1 MPLDLLV
8 ASGRSYFGRPATPY
22 VPGTQG
28 VGVVERSTVLP
39 AGTRVFVVTAAG
51 MAPGDGTL
59 AERCQVPDDAVVPL
73 AAGVPDPAAAAL
85 GMSAVA
91 AWTVLTERA
100 RLQPGERVLVLGAGG
115 AVGQVAV
122 AAAKLLGAGRVVAAC
137 RSAEAQERARR
148 AGADAVVPL
157 EGDVDSLTARF
168 QDACGGS
175 VDVVVD
181 PVFGLAATAAS
192 RVLADHGRL
201 VNLGGAS
208 GDTAEFSSAVL
219 RSRTADVL
227 GYTNNALTRR
237 PAPGGAGVGVPARR
251 RPAPSPSPTRRSRW
265 PTPRTHGGGRR
276 PAAPACGWCSRPDPS
291 IDRAAPAAPGPP
303 GGSRAAGHRGQHHRP
318 RRRAVEHR
326 ARIRGWAS

>member
-1 MPLDLLV
+1 VRAAVLDVPGEAPVVRDHPAPVERPGHSLVAVTAAAIVPLDLLV

-28 VGVVERSTVLP
+28 VGVVERSAVHP

-73 AAGVPDPAAAAL
+73 GAGVPDTAAAAL

-91 AWTVLTERA
+91 AWTVLTDRA
-100 RLQPGERVLVLGAGG
+100 RLRPGERVLVLGAGG

-137 RSAEAQERARR
+137 RSGEAQERARR

-157 EGDVDSLTARF
+157 EGDADSLTARF

-181 PVFGLAATAAS
+181 PVFGVAATAAS
-192 RVLADHGRL
+192 RVLADRGRL

-227 GYTNNALTRR
+227 GYTNAALTADQRR
-237 PAPGGAGVGVPARR
+237 AALEAVFRHAGAGALAVAHEQIPLAD
-251 RPAPSPSPTRRSRW
+251 
-265 PTPRTHGGGRR
+265 
-276 PAAPACGWCSRPDPS
+276 AADAWQRQ
-291 IDRAAPAAPGPP
+291 
-303 GGSRAAGHRGQHHRP
+303 AAG
-318 RRRAVEHR
+318 RAGVR
-326 ARIRGWAS
+326 LVLTP